1 MTRADS
7 VHSTPRIT
15 ASKTNPPDQAP
26 MTPDDEIGMAWW
38 NSLSKQERAKWSAI
52 AGNTGRPKDAWEAF
66 RRGSVDQSPPVDPT
80 RRRFLA
86 VAAGA
91 SVASAGTLAVAA
103 AMPAAAPYSAACTV
117 DPIYAAIEAHR
128 KACREHHDAV
138 EIHMN
143 FEEVGMTGAKL
154 EKYNSLVAETDAAYD
169 RLDDVGCDL
178 INTKPT
184 TLAGIFALCQY
195 IEPLCAEDD
204 APDLPEYI
212 LYDDDTTAT
221 PAEALCYVIGRAAEN
236 LMNAAAGKAVLS

>member
-1 MTRADS
+1 MIQADS

-26 MTPDDEIGMAWW
+26 MTRDDEIGMAWW
-38 NSLSKQERAKWSAI
+38 NALTKQERAKWSAI

-66 RRGSVDQSPPVDPT
+66 KRGSMDQSPPIDTT

-91 SVASAGTLAVAA
+91 SVASVGTLAVAA
-103 AMPAAAPYSAACTV
+103 MPTAAPDSPACTI
-117 DPIYAAIEAHR
+117 DPIHEVIERHR
-128 KACREHHDAV
+128 KACAAHNEAI
-138 EIHMN
+138 EIHMD
-143 FEEVGMTGAKL
+143 FEELGMTGAKL
-154 EKYNSLVAETDAAYD
+154 EKYKRLVAETDAAYD

-184 TLAGIFALCQY
+184 SLAGILALCRY
-195 IEPLCAEDD
+195 ITPLFEEEDS
-204 APDLPEYI
+204 PDLPTYI

-221 PAEALCYVIGRAAEN
+221 PAEALCYVIGRAVED
-236 LMNAAAGKAVLS
+236 LMKAAAGKAVQS